1 MNLLDVITG
10 SNEPEKG
17 AKTMES
23 IEVDLHLIEEDPLN
37 PRKFLSD
44 KDEDEMVESIK
55 DRGILQAIVI
65 IPHPDDAT
73 RYIVKDGNRRRR
85 NALRA
90 GLKTIPAVIKAEF
103 SELDQL
109 TANVMRKDMTIFDLS
124 HSINRLIT
132 NKIAKQKQIGLALGF
147 NEAKTSKIA
156 SLTKDVHQSIIDN
169 LEWMHNQ
176 GMCKDFSAMYEIA
189 NLSKEH
195 PDEVIKWVE
204 KFAASGK
211 SLGMP
216 EVKKLKNQ
224 FIIDEEKEN
233 KETTK
238 APDYNEK
245 VIIDITVKG
254 KDSLD
259 RISLLSQGKIKDE
272 EERVEVL
279 NDLAELIND
288 LKIIQKQYK

>member
-90 GLKTIPAVIKAEF
+90 GLKTIHAVIKAEF
-103 SELDQL
+103 SEIDQ
-109 TANVMRKDMTIFDLS
+109 
-124 HSINRLIT
+124 
-132 NKIAKQKQIGLALGF
+132 
-147 NEAKTSKIA
+147 
-156 SLTKDVHQSIIDN
+156 
-169 LEWMHNQ
+169 
-176 GMCKDFSAMYEIA
+176 
-189 NLSKEH
+189 
-195 PDEVIKWVE
+195 
-204 KFAASGK
+204 
-211 SLGMP
+211 
-216 EVKKLKNQ
+216 
-224 FIIDEEKEN
+224 
-233 KETTK
+233 
-238 APDYNEK
+238 
-245 VIIDITVKG
+245 
-254 KDSLD
+254 
-259 RISLLSQGKIKDE
+259 
-272 EERVEVL
+272 
-279 NDLAELIND
+279 
-288 LKIIQKQYK
+288 

>member
-23 IEVDLHLIEEDPLN
+23 IEVELHLIDEDPLN

-124 HSINRLIT
+124 HS
-132 NKIAKQKQIGLALGF
+132 
-147 NEAKTSKIA
+147 
-156 SLTKDVHQSIIDN
+156 
-169 LEWMHNQ
+169 
-176 GMCKDFSAMYEIA
+176 
-189 NLSKEH
+189 
-195 PDEVIKWVE
+195 
-204 KFAASGK
+204 
-211 SLGMP
+211 
-216 EVKKLKNQ
+216 
-224 FIIDEEKEN
+224 
-233 KETTK
+233 
-238 APDYNEK
+238 
-245 VIIDITVKG
+245 
-254 KDSLD
+254 
-259 RISLLSQGKIKDE
+259 KIKDE